1 MANEWRRGTF
11 TYDAVGQSHTTTNI
25 INAFTSFLTQ
35 NGWSVP
41 GWSASATDRYFVRSD
56 HGSSDVW
63 HYTGDGPTQ
72 KCGIRVFVSG
82 NSIRIRPFLENQAA
96 NGAQIDIGAT
106 QEMVITVD
114 NTAPNNYLLIGGEFG
129 LYVEAGR
136 DGLPS
141 NLGHGFVG
149 TFLPI
154 PEFYGS
160 KDAQRKWTAQGFCC
174 DLVGTLKFSAG
185 RTGSQSCFIVNDGT
199 NRAFSPALQPTVC
212 RGTTSVYNN
221 AQVNTPYGAL
231 SHRRLAFSTP
241 GNVSTGISPLDLV
254 STFGFSWLAAQNNAR
269 YVISEMLF
277 APSYNG
283 SATTNNY
290 ATAVA
295 TVATGA
301 TTGSPSNISYA
312 DPSSFWRKVEKFAVV
327 EYTLTPWA
335 NITDAVS
342 GLAYRVANVPDGG
355 RTARIAIQWPDSG
368 NVTTISLT

>member
-72 KCGIRVFVSG
+72 KCG